1 MELLDQ
7 MKELAAKYNYFMIN
21 EIPENV
27 LVDKYFAENFQ
38 YEKNRFNNVN
48 IPEGLLKC
56 ENIIFGVFA
65 EVRQQLKSITKEHEL
80 FHIDNFKI
88 LIYSEKANCLLQ
100 LLKNNKD
107 KYYLHPIYEVLNKLQ
122 INTSYEQR
130 KPFIN
135 EIFEPNYIGVFTE
148 KKINDWVEYCN
159 QYINALQLCEDKIHS
174 EKNANELII
183 QNTIDSLPYAKVSK
197 YHNTTDIE
205 TKLFRMRFNLL
216 NNGAYLINQIE
227 FKGSLNDIISLQL

>member
-27 LVDKYFAENFQ
+27 LADKYFAEHFQ
-38 YEKNRFNNVN
+38 YQKDRFSNVN

-56 ENIIFGVFA
+56 ENIIFGVFG
-65 EVRQQLKSITKEHEL
+65 EVRQQFKSITKEHEL
-80 FHIDNFKI
+80 FHIDNFRI

-122 INTSYEQR
+122 HKTSYEQR
-130 KPFIN
+130 KPFVN
-135 EIFEPNYIGVFTE
+135 EIIEPNYIGVFTE
-148 KKINDWVEYCN
+148 KKINDWIEYCN

-174 EKNANELII
+174 KKSTNELTI
-183 QNTIDSLPYAKVSK
+183 QSTIDSLPYAKVSK

-205 TKLFRMRFNLL
+205 TKLFRIRFELL
-216 NNGAYLINQIE
+216 DNGAFLNKKIE